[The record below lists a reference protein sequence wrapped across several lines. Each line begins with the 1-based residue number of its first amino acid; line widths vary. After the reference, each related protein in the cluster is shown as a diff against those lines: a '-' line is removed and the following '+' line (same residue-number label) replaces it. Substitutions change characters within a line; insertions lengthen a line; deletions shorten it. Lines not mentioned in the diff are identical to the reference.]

1 MTGTGDVPLYL
12 TFRAGGSRFAVPLE
26 RVRGA
31 HRPKR
36 IAPLPGA
43 PDTYAGV
50 ALVKG
55 EAIGVIDARR
65 ALSPEGAEVSGGET
79 CSTRPVLL
87 LFDGEA
93 RALLVDRVDEIEAI
107 PEESVGPAPPGSKH
121 VRGVVEGGGRT
132 IRLLDVD
139 HVLGGGA

>member
-1 MTGTGDVPLYL
+1 VTEAPLYL
-12 TFRAGGSRFAVPLE
+12 TFRAAGSRFAIPLE

-31 HRPKR
+31 YRPKR

-43 PDTYAGV
+43 PESYAGV

-65 ALSPEGAEVSGGET
+65 ALRAEGEEGAGGET
-79 CSTRPVLL
+79 CATRPVLL
-87 LFDGEA
+87 LFEGDG

-107 PEESVGPAPPGSKH
+107 AEGSVGPAPPGARNI
-121 VRGVVEGGGRT
+121 RGVVEGGGRT
-132 IRLLDVD
+132 LSLLDVD
-139 HVLGGGA
+139 RVLGGGV